1 MIPALLASL
10 AILDAAFAGFRAAA
24 GRDARIFK
32 YAYYRRALVK
42 GACSG
47 AALVVALAAAT
58 VIALLLSAAP
68 ATLYAELL
76 GIGARMLHVF
86 LGYALLVLAALAL
99 YGAARPE
106 LRILATVA
114 ILGPFTLVR
123 PLVVVA
129 ATIWGVAAGASP
141 VALGLTVVSSA
152 SVLVLGR
159 LLDWH
164 QGRWAHLG

>member
-1 MIPALLASL
+1 
-10 AILDAAFAGFRAAA
+10 
-24 GRDARIFK
+24 
-32 YAYYRRALVK
+32 
-42 GACSG
+42 
-47 AALVVALAAAT
+47 
-58 VIALLLSAAP
+58 
-68 ATLYAELL
+68 
-76 GIGARMLHVF
+76 
-86 LGYALLVLAALAL
+86 
-99 YGAARPE
+99 
-106 LRILATVA
+106 VA